1 MKRAS
6 VLVLLFALLALPVVA
21 HAQYDDNDPSGGGGN
36 QGGGMSV
43 GGGMDDGSHGGV
55 MVGGGDMH
63 AGDMPSGGEDVD
75 IIDFAFQPT
84 TMFVHSG
91 DTVDWHN
98 VGGVAHTV
106 DADGGSF
113 ESGTINPGG
122 EFSVTFDQRGV
133 FAYHCDI
140 HPNMHGTVVVN

>member
-6 VLVLLFALLALPVVA
+6 VLVVLFVLLAVPIIA
-21 HAQYDDNDPSGGGGN
+21 RAQYDDNYPNGGTGGN
-36 QGGGMSV
+36 QGGGMNV
-43 GGGMDDGSHGGV
+43 GGGMDDSHGG
-55 MVGGGDMH
+55 MMGGDDMHSGDMH
-63 AGDMPSGGEDVD
+63 SGESEDVA
-75 IIDFAFQPT
+75 IVDFSFQPT

-91 DTVDWHN
+91 DTVDWYN
-98 VGGVAHTV
+98 EGGVAHTV
-106 DADGGSF
+106 DADGGAF

-133 FAYHCDI
+133 YAYHCDI